1 MNLALTA
8 GDELQ
13 IYTVMN
19 KTCFHSLDLEQAEG
33 FVLGEDLSGLVAVQI
48 NRKPIGIEPKL
59 FGHLWEQWT
68 KFSN

>member
-1 MNLALTA
+1 MK
-8 GDELQ
+8 
-13 IYTVMN
+13 

-48 NRKPIGIEPKL
+48 NRKPVGIEPKL

-68 KFSN
+68 TKFSH